1 MSVPVSWNTVGS
13 GLSAHVFGAGTSPSV
28 LLCGDSLSSG
38 EPSTSGQG
46 WDNIWYGI
54 MRSWSPARWRGF
66 SYELQKDASN
76 YNPSPDIFTVT
87 HSTAGNFQK
96 PPSDTWLP
104 DSAAGIMPN
113 SGYSWLGVNGL
124 LQNYY
129 QGSANPAGVSAS
141 LAECM
146 MDTLNV
152 RTVFHRHAA
161 GPDAIQVQSQREAQS
176 LSAVV
181 PDLSGTAGLV
191 SYDIASGIQ
200 STADNTKKAI
210 VVVRQRVA
218 DGDLS
223 AKYTRLCDV
232 HAYRSGT
239 GLYMDS
245 IAIGSSDSQ
254 NWGSAYGVGTG
265 YFTDASLR
273 SYMTFAPGGGIDTV
287 FFMIGQNDLS
297 GFNKATFKA
306 NVQAFADRAHA
317 AMVANGIATPRIC
330 LIGTYL
336 SQNTGNTLAD
346 VLAVNEACYEVAVA
360 GAALGKQWSFISL
373 LAAMN
378 YQRIS
383 ASYMFA
389 GQDIHPNV
397 TGANYLATL
406 IQSAVTGQLASASA
420 GRANRYSARSWRVI
434 R

>member
-13 GLSAHVFGAGTSPSV
+13 GLSAHVFGASTSPSV
-28 LLCGDSLSSG
+28 MLCGDSLCSG
-38 EPSTSGQG
+38 EPSTAGQG

-54 MRSWSPARWRGF
+54 MRSWSPTRWRGVSF
-66 SYELQKDASN
+66 ELQKDASN
-76 YNPSPDIFTVT
+76 YNPSPDLFTVT

-104 DSAAGIMPN
+104 DSAAGILPN
-113 SGYSWLGVNGL
+113 SGYSWVGLNATLVNYIQSSG
-124 LQNYY
+124 
-129 QGSANPAGVSAS
+129 NPQAMSAS
-141 LAECM
+141 LKECL
-146 MDTLNV
+146 MDTLTV
-152 RTVFHRHAA
+152 RIIYHRHAN
-161 GPDAIQVQSQREAQS
+161 GPAAVQMQSQREGQS

-181 PDLSGTAGLV
+181 PNMSGAASIQT
-191 SYDIASGIQ
+191 SEIASGIQ
-200 STADNTKKAI
+200 STADETKKAI
-210 VVVRQRVA
+210 IVLRQRVA
-218 DGDLS
+218 DGDLTT
-223 AKYTRLCDV
+223 KYVRLADLLV
-232 HAYRSGT
+232 YRSGT

-254 NWGSAYGVGTG
+254 NWGSAYGTGTG
-265 YFTDASLR
+265 YFTDAALQE
-273 SYMTFAPGGGIDTV
+273 YMAAAMNTDTV
-287 FFMIGQNDLS
+287 FMMIGQNDLS
-297 GFNKATFKA
+297 GFSKATFKA

-317 AMVANGIATPRIC
+317 AMVANGVATPRIC

-383 ASYMFA
+383 SSYILV

-397 TGANYLATL
+397 SGANYLAAL
-406 IQSAVTGQLASASA
+406 IQSAATGQLVGASV
-420 GRANRYSARSWRVI
+420 GRVGRFNARTFRVI